1 MFSRNDVRYLHFRD
15 LEKEFNA
22 FKSDRYTLS
31 CHIGLLFGKILDMV
45 LLPHRNRRPHIIR
58 FVADI
63 FFSTLEI
70 GLKKIRNSLPNS
82 LDRRKPYSER
92 ISCGLKNV
100 RMRVDGAYV

>member
-1 MFSRNDVRYLHFRD
+1 MLLSRAYTRCLAILVYCSVKYWTWFCYLIGIAVH
-15 LEKEFNA
+15 
-22 FKSDRYTLS
+22 TLS
-31 CHIGLLFGKILDMV
+31 DSL
-45 LLPHRNRRPHIIR
+45 R
-58 FVADI
+58 I

-92 ISCGLKNV
+92 ISYGLKNV

>member
-22 FKSDRYTLS
+22 FKSGLYTLS
-31 CHIGLLFGKILDMV
+31 CHIGLLLGKILDMV

-63 FFSTLEI
+63 FFHSGDRIKKKSEI
-70 GLKKIRNSLPNS
+70 HWQILWIDGSRIR
-82 LDRRKPYSER
+82 KE
-92 ISCGLKNV
+92 
-100 RMRVDGAYV
+100 